1 MNISQ
6 QLVNSARLLGTGVEK
21 EKPEQPS
28 VDQITTGAGVIPDF
42 CRGEM
47 VLNVVVL
54 AQFVAIIFTI
64 VTPRLTASIFADLFL
79 ISIFIQWIALMSV
92 SALCLARPYLNH
104 LPERRALLMAYLLLL
119 CITWLVGELALW
131 ILATFELVSSARP
144 SWYGYFHAQNL
155 TLSAIINALALRYFV
170 ARHQLRLKTQSE
182 ERVRAEILRQ
192 KIRPHFL
199 FNSMNIIASLTQR
212 APVRAEAAIE
222 DVAELFRLMLDE
234 TKDLVPL
241 HSEIRL
247 ARKYIKLEKL
257 RLEQR
262 LNVNWHVDSVPR
274 TVKTPVLILQLLL
287 ENAVSH
293 GIEQLPEGGD
303 IDISVGMSED
313 EKHLLME
320 VANPLPERQWEGGP
334 EHGSALDNIR
344 LRLRDHYG
352 DEASL
357 KIEKDTGRF
366 RVIISHPAWEND
378 QQ

>member
-6 QLVNSARLLGTGVEK
+6 QLVNGARLLSAGGEK

-28 VDQITTGAGVIPDF
+28 VDQITATAGVIPDF

-64 VTPRLTASIFADLFL
+64 VIPSLTASIFADLFL

-92 SALCLARPYLNH
+92 SALCLARPYLNR

-119 CITWLVGELALW
+119 CITWLVGEFALW

-155 TLSAIINALALRYFV
+155 MVSAIINALALRYFV

-241 HSEIRL
+241 HREIRL

-262 LNVNWHVDSVPR
+262 LNVNWHVGSVPR

-303 IDISVGMSED
+303 IDISVGMGED
-313 EKHLLME
+313 EKHLLIE
-320 VANPLPERQWEGGP
+320 VANPLPAKQWEAGP

>member
-1 MNISQ
+1 MSQ
-6 QLVNSARLLGTGVEK
+6 QLVNGNRLHSTGADK
-21 EKPEQPS
+21 DKPAQPS
-28 VDQITTGAGVIPDF
+28 VEQITADAGVIPNF

-47 VLNVVVL
+47 VLNVMVL

-64 VTPRLTASIFADLFL
+64 VTPSLTSNIFADLFL

-92 SALCLARPYLNH
+92 SALCLARPYLNR
-104 LPERRALLMAYLLLL
+104 LPERRALIMAYLVLL
-119 CITWLVGELALW
+119 CITGLVGEFALW
-131 ILATFELVSSARP
+131 ILASFELVSSARP
-144 SWYGYFHAQNL
+144 AWYGYFHAQNL
-155 TLSAIINALALRYFV
+155 LVSAIINALALRYFV

-182 ERVRAEILRQ
+182 ERARAEILRQ

-212 APVRAEAAIE
+212 APVKAEAAIE

-234 TKDLVPL
+234 TKELVPV
-241 HSEIRL
+241 HSEIKL

-262 LNVNWHVDSVPR
+262 LSTTWHVESVPR
-274 TVKTPVLILQLLL
+274 TVKTPVLMLQLLL

-293 GIEQLPEGGD
+293 GIEQLPEGGE
-303 IDISVGMSED
+303 IEVSVRMSDD
-313 EKHLLME
+313 EKCLLME
-320 VANPLPERQWEGGP
+320 VAHPLPEKQWEAGP

-352 DEASL
+352 DEGSVR
-357 KIEKDTGRF
+357 IEKDAELF
-366 RVIISHPAWEND
+366 RVVISHPAWENE